1 MFAGRELDLVFI
13 AVLAVIT
20 VIVVSVLYSG
30 KKSTAK
36 LEQIL
41 LRIPETDKCR
51 LRASSFYEYGPN
63 ANFLI
68 GTSYIYNVVPNTE
81 RMEVQLLYFQ
91 PIKKEFVLDAV
102 HMSTEDFQKK
112 NLQVGSCVTTLHNRA
127 GEVAFKIKEIL

>member
-13 AVLAVIT
+13 SVLAVIT

-41 LRIPETDKCR
+41 RCIPET
-51 LRASSFYEYGPN
+51 
-63 ANFLI
+63 
-68 GTSYIYNVVPNTE
+68 
-81 RMEVQLLYFQ
+81 
-91 PIKKEFVLDAV
+91 
-102 HMSTEDFQKK
+102 FQKK

>member
-1 MFAGRELDLVFI
+1 MFEGRELDIVFI

-20 VIVVSVLYSG
+20 VIVVSILYSG
-30 KKSTAK
+30 KKNTAK

-41 LRIPETDKCR
+41 LGISETDKCR
-51 LRASSFYEYGPN
+51 LRESPFYEYGPN

-68 GTSYIYNVVPNTE
+68 GTSCIYNVVTNTE

-91 PIKKEFVLDAV
+91 PIKKEFALDTV
-102 HMSTEDFQKK
+102 HMSKEDFQKK
-112 NLQVGSCVTTLHNRA
+112 NLQVGSCVATLHNRA